1 MFWAVSICRVAP
13 EAIATA
19 PADVLF
25 LPQSPLRTNFPAST
39 CKPIE
44 LLFNS
49 WPDVAVKV
57 VVPVPFLIKLLAE
70 AYLEI
75 PPATE
80 VFALFEPNSTF
91 LLAPTSLQSVISPAR
106 PPRIMFPL
114 PLVLLK
120 PLPTF
125 VFVGDK

>member
-1 MFWAVSICRVAP
+1 M
-13 EAIATA
+13 
-19 PADVLF
+19 
-25 LPQSPLRTNFPAST
+25 
-39 CKPIE
+39 
-44 LLFNS
+44 
-49 WPDVAVKV
+49 
-57 VVPVPFLIKLLAE
+57 VVPVPFLIKLPAA

-80 VFALFEPNSTF
+80 VFALFEPNSIF
-91 LLAPTSLQSVISPAR
+91 RPPTSLQSVMSPAK
-106 PPRIMFPL
+106 PPRIIFPL